1 MRRNE
6 QKRKVFFFTMSQEEI
21 QTLTSKSVDPHKIST
36 SCFQYSIEILKPISL
51 PDCTDS
57 FTLLMAQVGSTFTT
71 MGGSRFSVPGR
82 ATQVCQDYEGI
93 V

>member
-57 FTLLMAQVGSTFTT
+57 FTLLMAQVGVHYN
-71 MGGSRFSVPGR
+71 RR
-82 ATQVCQDYEGI
+82 
-93 V
+93 